1 MASTQSAHGGSA
13 QTKEFDIDLVAEGI
27 RVRRGPYYAVA
38 VVSVDANGSLRIE
51 IEAANQ
57 YDWQLDARIVNDSLD
72 ISRVFCEGDS
82 VHDADVPDWVE
93 RVADVVG
100 ERLEGGR

>member
-13 QTKEFDIDLVAEGI
+13 QTKEFDVDLVGERI
-27 RVRRGPYYAVA
+27 RGRSPDHARA
-38 VVSVDANGSLRIE
+38 VVSVDANGTLRVE

-57 YDWQLDARIVNDSLD
+57 YDWQLDARIVDGSLD
-72 ISRVFCEGDS
+72 IARIFCEGDT

-93 RVADVVG
+93 RVASVVG